1 MQCRFWTKCSF
12 SCGTFGNHS
21 PRPKRLN
28 GWSWMRSWRK
38 SPQVSE
44 WAWLRGRR
52 SWRRWILARDT
63 GTLVPMATCMPLETV
78 EEQCRHV
85 LFIMKKRC
93 DVKLRSSLGESVQ
106 WVRGQHRW
114 PEPPPQLRQPRRPR
128 DGRLRQVPVSV
139 GTSARQPV
147 KKWKGKSTQLLLH
160 YNYYIW
166 LSIVSINVCRTFL
179 F

>member
-21 PRPKRLN
+21 PRPERLN

-38 SPQVSE
+38 PPQVSE

-63 GTLVPMATCMPLETV
+63 GTLVPMATCMPLENV

-85 LFIMKKRC
+85 LFMKKKSC
-93 DVKLRSSLGESVQ
+93 DFKLILSRWVGAMSAVPASVARATASTPTTAPPTRWTAPTGPSICGDFRPTTSEEVKRKIYTV
-106 WVRGQHRW
+106 
-114 PEPPPQLRQPRRPR
+114 
-128 DGRLRQVPVSV
+128 
-139 GTSARQPV
+139 
-147 KKWKGKSTQLLLH
+147 
-160 YNYYIW
+160 
-166 LSIVSINVCRTFL
+166 IVAL
-179 F
+179 